1 MENGSNSFDW
11 GELGY
16 DWWIKT
22 AAGVGATER
31 HARFAAVKHRGGS
44 NTEAA
49 RLSGFGGG
57 SDGSVR
63 SEGYRLFRSNKIM
76 QLLALASAEA
86 GSGYDGT
93 LTSAESRQI
102 LTHLARGSDPAI
114 RIKAIESLAKIEQS
128 ERAGNAAI
136 KTTWEDDARAMLAA
150 RNGLGHCAMAFLGVV
165 EEYGP
170 RLQLSGIPLFAQLAP
185 GIAREYPELWSKLCA
200 LLDDDS
206 RADAD
211 KMAAAAVTPIEQLAV
226 KPSEVIPIVEEE
238 PHAADQPTA

>member
-11 GELGY
+11 GELGF
-16 DWWIKT
+16 DWWSKT
-22 AAGVGATER
+22 AAGVGASER
-31 HARFAAVKHRGGS
+31 HAKFAAVKHRGGS

-57 SDGSVR
+57 SEGSVR

-93 LTSAESRQI
+93 LTATESRQI

-128 ERAGNAAI
+128 ERAAGADV
-136 KTTWEDDARAMLAA
+136 KHSWEDDTRALLAA

-165 EEYGP
+165 EEYKP
-170 RLQLSGIPLFAQLAP
+170 RLNLAGVPLFSELAP
-185 GIAREYPELWSKLCA
+185 SISKEFPDLWQKMRA
-200 LLDDDS
+200 LLDSDCQ
-206 RADAD
+206 AAAD
-211 KMAAAAVTPIEQLAV
+211 KMAAAAETPIAELVPKTETAPAV
-226 KPSEVIPIVEEE
+226 EVEEE
-238 PHAADQPTA
+238 SESATATA